1 MKKKILCGL
10 FAIVMVASA
19 VLLAA
24 CGGTDGLQGQID
36 ELTRQNEQ
44 LSEENEQL
52 LQEMQQLQSD
62 LAEMQEEFAKLI
74 KENDLTQEE
83 LLDVEYK
90 FKKLIGTGWPG
101 ENVAYASD
109 RLYVRVGQEYL
120 DETFTAEDF
129 LPVEAAEV
137 ALTYRGD
144 AFAEYLLTLRMPGVK
159 ELIYAM
165 MKLYTFD
172 FVEELQLYERASE
185 WQLAADRGGY
195 FIGVRNI
202 LLDGPLTAE
211 DLAPVS
217 VTEVIP
223 VEGVRAFTD
232 YRDPTSGDVLFTTVG
247 FYVITVDGPREGVL
261 ETLSSMEIVDYA
273 WENTYDYET
282 RQYPMEEK
290 EVLEKVPDSWLGFF
304 GSYALNID
312 QAYAAR
318 IFTVDDFAGFAA
330 EESVTWSNYSAFKN
344 SEAYDSPVYSIGVLD
359 REAPHSVIERYG
371 KLISRLDY
379 VQTCYPNYAMT
390 DFPGYP
396 SEGE

>member
-83 LLDVEYK
+83 LLDAEYK

-172 FVEELQLYERASE
+172 FV
-185 WQLAADRGGY
+185 
-195 FIGVRNI
+195 
-202 LLDGPLTAE
+202 
-211 DLAPVS
+211 
-217 VTEVIP
+217 
-223 VEGVRAFTD
+223 
-232 YRDPTSGDVLFTTVG
+232 
-247 FYVITVDGPREGVL
+247 
-261 ETLSSMEIVDYA
+261 
-273 WENTYDYET
+273 
-282 RQYPMEEK
+282 
-290 EVLEKVPDSWLGFF
+290 
-304 GSYALNID
+304 
-312 QAYAAR
+312 
-318 IFTVDDFAGFAA
+318 
-330 EESVTWSNYSAFKN
+330 
-344 SEAYDSPVYSIGVLD
+344 
-359 REAPHSVIERYG
+359 
-371 KLISRLDY
+371 
-379 VQTCYPNYAMT
+379 
-390 DFPGYP
+390 
-396 SEGE
+396 

>member
-101 ENVAYASD
+101 ENVEYAFD

-120 DETFTAEDF
+120 DKTFTAEDF

-185 WQLAADRGGY
+185 WQLAAVRGGS
-195 FIGVRNI
+195 FVGVRNI
-202 LLDGPLTAE
+202 LWDGPLTA
-211 DLAPVS
+211 
-217 VTEVIP
+217 
-223 VEGVRAFTD
+223 
-232 YRDPTSGDVLFTTVG
+232 
-247 FYVITVDGPREGVL
+247 
-261 ETLSSMEIVDYA
+261 
-273 WENTYDYET
+273 
-282 RQYPMEEK
+282 
-290 EVLEKVPDSWLGFF
+290 
-304 GSYALNID
+304 
-312 QAYAAR
+312 
-318 IFTVDDFAGFAA
+318 
-330 EESVTWSNYSAFKN
+330 
-344 SEAYDSPVYSIGVLD
+344 
-359 REAPHSVIERYG
+359 
-371 KLISRLDY
+371 
-379 VQTCYPNYAMT
+379 
-390 DFPGYP
+390 
-396 SEGE
+396 